1 MIQASFKMADMLY
14 AAESILKHSSQYGRA
29 KKVFFFSSEIEAME
43 YILDSNNNDI
53 DENNNYNNMKQ
64 LVNCDAITAGEF
76 AADCDAMLFIS
87 PKHVP
92 TLPKNL
98 SRVLQSNESMVFN
111 RWYLQGVSCFLTT
124 KRMNIAMAQFV
135 WKTLRKFETN
145 SLRNVLGP
153 WRRYEWK
160 KQNSIQETAL
170 PSI

>member
-1 MIQASFKMADMLY
+1 
-14 AAESILKHSSQYGRA
+14 
-29 KKVFFFSSEIEAME
+29 ME

-87 PKHVP
+87 PKHLP